1 MLHLPS
7 SWDQT
12 SRRPRNREPSLRDCI
27 VLSVR
32 SRSPIHSPAAIA
44 LRSSVEGAVPRLN
57 LQTNSGS
64 DSSMEP
70 SIATPAKSVLGNS
83 ELDPS
88 TSLIRGL
95 SLLDSVLLLAGGI
108 IGSSIFLTAKD
119 IAGPL
124 PHPVLFLLVWVLGA
138 LISLC
143 ACFAF
148 AELGSM
154 FPDSGGQ
161 YIYLREA
168 YGDLIAFLYG
178 WMLFSVANGGTIAAL
193 SVAAAAYVGQVV
205 PFVSQAHVM
214 FTVLGVAFTR
224 AHLFGLVLI
233 AVLTYVNVVGLRWG
247 ALLQNVSTWTKFT
260 AMAAFVGLG
269 FLIGMGHWSNFQSH
283 GVSLT
288 MGLGPS
294 QLISVLGVGLIAVFW
309 AYDGWV
315 YITWVAGEVKEPRR
329 NVPLAMVL
337 GVLAVAVIYIAMNL
351 TYMYA
356 LPIKEIASYE
366 TIAHAAAAAL
376 FSPRAAA
383 WLSLM
388 IAVSCF
394 SAAATCTLSGAR
406 VYLAMAQ
413 DGVFFKKMAVIHP
426 KWRTPA
432 FSLIGQG
439 IWAAAL
445 TVSGRYDQ
453 LYTYVIYGM
462 VLSYTLTVIA
472 LFWLRWKR
480 PDISRPYRCTGYP
493 WLPAIYVLIG
503 AAWTLN
509 TIITRPTEAF
519 WGSAIVLLGV
529 PGYLYWTRSNRTT
542 AAME

>member
-1 MLHLPS
+1 MPVLQPS
-7 SWDQT
+7 ST
-12 SRRPRNREPSLRDCI
+12 PSSQPKVTL
-27 VLSVR
+27 V
-32 SRSPIHSPAAIA
+32 
-44 LRSSVEGAVPRLN
+44 
-57 LQTNSGS
+57 
-64 DSSMEP
+64 
-70 SIATPAKSVLGNS
+70 
-83 ELDPS
+83 
-88 TSLIRGL
+88 RGL
-95 SLLDSVLLLAGGI
+95 SLLDSVLLLVSGI

-124 PHPVLFLLVWVLGA
+124 PQPVLFLLVWVLGA

-178 WMLFSVANGGTIAAL
+178 WMLFAVANGGTIAAL
-193 SVAAAAYVGQVV
+193 SVASAAYIGNVV
-205 PFVSQAHVM
+205 PLVSQAHVV
-214 FTVLGVAFTR
+214 FAIGSLAITR
-224 AHLFGLVLI
+224 AHLFALVLI
-233 AVLTYVNVVGLRWG
+233 ALLTYVNVVGLRWG

-260 AMAAFVGLG
+260 AMAAFVLLGLA
-269 FLIGMGHWSNFQSH
+269 IGKGDWGHFRAQ

-288 MGLGPS
+288 IGLGPA
-294 QLISVLGVGLIAVFW
+294 QLISALGVGLIAVFW

-315 YITWVAGEVKEPRR
+315 YITWVAGEVKDPRR

-337 GVLAVAVIYIAMNL
+337 GVLAVGVIYIAMNV
-351 TYMYA
+351 TYVYA
-356 LPIKEIASYE
+356 LPLKEVAAHE
-366 TIAHAAAAAL
+366 TIAHAAAAAM
-376 FSPRAAA
+376 FSPGAAV

-413 DGVFFKKMAVIHP
+413 DGVFFKRMALIHP

-445 TVSGRYDQ
+445 TLSGRYDQ

-472 LFWLRWKR
+472 MFWLRWKR
-480 PDISRPYRCTGYP
+480 PDIPRPYRCTGYP
-493 WLPAIYVLIG
+493 WLPAIYVIIG

-519 WGSAIVLLGV
+519 WGTGIVLIGV
-529 PGYLYWTRSNRTT
+529 PGYLYWKRSNRK
-542 AAME
+542 AAAVE

>member
-1 MLHLPS
+1 M
-7 SWDQT
+7 
-12 SRRPRNREPSLRDCI
+12 
-27 VLSVR
+27 
-32 SRSPIHSPAAIA
+32 
-44 LRSSVEGAVPRLN
+44 
-57 LQTNSGS
+57 
-64 DSSMEP
+64 MEP
-70 SIATPAKSVLGNS
+70 ASAPPVESQSENS
-83 ELDPS
+83 KP
-88 TSLIRGL
+88 SLIRGL
-95 SLLDSVLLLAGGI
+95 GLLDSVLLLVSGV

-124 PHPVLFLLVWVLGA
+124 PQPVLFLLVWVLGA
-138 LISLC
+138 VISLC

-178 WMLFSVANGGTIAAL
+178 WMLFAVANGGTIAAL
-193 SVAAAAYVGQVV
+193 SVASAAYVGQVFPV
-205 PFVSQAHVM
+205 VSQTRVVFA
-214 FTVLGVAFTR
+214 VAGLAVTR
-224 AHLFGLVLI
+224 AHLLGLVLI

-247 ALLQNVSTWTKFT
+247 ALLQNVSTWTKYT
-260 AMAAFVGLG
+260 AMAAFVILG
-269 FLIGMGHWSNFQSH
+269 FAIGKGSWSNFHAHS
-283 GVSLT
+283 VSLT
-288 MGLGPS
+288 MGLGPA
-294 QLISVLGVGLIAVFW
+294 QLVSAMGVGLIAVFW

-337 GVLAVAVIYIAMNL
+337 GVVAVGVIYLAMNV

-356 LPIKEIASYE
+356 LPLKEIAAHE
-366 TIAHAAAAAL
+366 TIAHAAATAL
-376 FSPRAAA
+376 FSPSAAL

-406 VYLAMAQ
+406 VYMAMAQ
-413 DGVFFKKMAVIHP
+413 DGVFFKRMAVIHP

-439 IWAAAL
+439 LWAAAL
-445 TVSGRYDQ
+445 TLSGRYDQ

-462 VLSYTLTVIA
+462 VLSYTLTVVGMF
-472 LFWLRWKR
+472 LLRWKR
-480 PDISRPYRCTGYP
+480 PEIPRPYRCTGYP
-493 WLPAIYVLIG
+493 WLPAIYVLVG

-509 TIITRPTEAF
+509 TIITRPTQAF
-519 WGSAIVLLGV
+519 WGTAIVLLGV
-529 PGYLYWTRSNRTT
+529 PGYLYWKRSSRR
-542 AAME
+542 AAAVD

>member
-1 MLHLPS
+1 MEPVHFLPS
-7 SWDQT
+7 TDS
-12 SRRPRNREPSLRDCI
+12 PSD
-27 VLSVR
+27 
-32 SRSPIHSPAAIA
+32 
-44 LRSSVEGAVPRLN
+44 
-57 LQTNSGS
+57 SGS
-64 DSSMEP
+64 ADHKP
-70 SIATPAKSVLGNS
+70 TLV
-83 ELDPS
+83 
-88 TSLIRGL
+88 RGL
-95 SLLDSVLLLAGGI
+95 GLLDSVLLLVSGV

-178 WMLFSVANGGTIAAL
+178 WMLFAVANGGTIAAL
-193 SVAAAAYVGQVV
+193 SVASASYIGQVV
-205 PFVSQAHVM
+205 PFVSQQHVI
-214 FTVLGVAFTR
+214 FTVAGIVFTR
-224 AHLFGLVLI
+224 AHLFGLLLI

-247 ALLQNVSTWTKFT
+247 ALLQNVSTATKFT
-260 AMAAFVGLG
+260 AMAAFVILG
-269 FLIGMGHWSNFQSH
+269 FAIGKGSWSHFKPE

-288 MGLGPS
+288 MGLGPM
-294 QLISVLGVGLIAVFW
+294 QLVSALGVGLIAVFW

-315 YITWVAGEVKEPRR
+315 YITWVSGEVKNPRR
-329 NVPLAMVL
+329 NVPLAMLL
-337 GVLAVAVIYIAMNL
+337 GVLAIAVIYIAMNL
-351 TYMYA
+351 TYIYA
-356 LPIKEIASYE
+356 LPLKQIAAYE
-366 TIAHAAAAAL
+366 TIAHASAAAL

-413 DGVFFKKMAVIHP
+413 DGVFFKRMAVIHP
-426 KWRTPA
+426 KWRTPV

-439 IWAAAL
+439 LWAAAL
-445 TVSGRYDQ
+445 TLSGRYDQ

-462 VLSYTLTVIA
+462 VLSYTLTVIGMF
-472 LFWLRWKR
+472 LLRWKR
-480 PDISRPYRCTGYP
+480 PDIPRPYRCTGYP
-493 WLPAIYVLIG
+493 WLPAIYVVIG
-503 AAWTLN
+503 TAWTLN

-519 WGSAIVLLGV
+519 WGTFIVLVGV
-529 PGYLYWTRSNRTT
+529 PWYLYWKRSNRSI
-542 AAME
+542 AVQ

>member
-1 MLHLPS
+1 
-7 SWDQT
+7 
-12 SRRPRNREPSLRDCI
+12 
-27 VLSVR
+27 
-32 SRSPIHSPAAIA
+32 
-44 LRSSVEGAVPRLN
+44 
-57 LQTNSGS
+57 
-64 DSSMEP
+64 MEP
-70 SIATPAKSVLGNS
+70 IPVLPAEAPTQLKSSDKKPTLV
-83 ELDPS
+83 
-88 TSLIRGL
+88 RGL
-95 SLLDSVLLLAGGI
+95 GLLDSVLLLVSGI

-124 PHPVLFLLVWVLGA
+124 PQPVLFLLVWVLGA

-178 WMLFSVANGGTIAAL
+178 WMLFAVANGGTIAAL
-193 SVAAAAYVGQVV
+193 SVASAAYIGQVV
-205 PFVSQAHVM
+205 PFVSQQHVVFSLFGM
-214 FTVLGVAFTR
+214 AVTR
-224 AHLFGLVLI
+224 AHLFGLLLI
-233 AVLTYVNVVGLRWG
+233 ALLTYVNVVGLRWG

-260 AMAAFVGLG
+260 AMAAFVVLG
-269 FLIGMGHWSNFQSH
+269 FALGKGHWSNFHAH

-288 MGLGPS
+288 MGLGPM
-294 QLISVLGVGLIAVFW
+294 QLISALGVGMIAVFF

-337 GVLAVAVIYIAMNL
+337 GVLAVGVIYIAMNL

-356 LPIKEIASYE
+356 LPLKEIANHE
-366 TIAHAAAAAL
+366 TIAHASAAVL
-376 FSPRAAA
+376 FSPRAAV

-413 DGVFFKKMAVIHP
+413 DGVFFKRMAVIHP

-439 IWAAAL
+439 VWAAAL
-445 TVSGRYDQ
+445 TLSGRYDQ

-462 VLSYTLTVIA
+462 VLSYTLTVIGMF
-472 LFWLRWKR
+472 LLRWKR
-480 PDISRPYRCTGYP
+480 PDIPRPYRCTGYP

-503 AAWTLN
+503 TTWTLN

-519 WGSAIVLLGV
+519 WGTAIVLIGI
-529 PGYLYWTRSNRTT
+529 PGYLYWKRSNRK
-542 AAME
+542 AAAVE

>member
-1 MLHLPS
+1 
-7 SWDQT
+7 
-12 SRRPRNREPSLRDCI
+12 
-27 VLSVR
+27 
-32 SRSPIHSPAAIA
+32 
-44 LRSSVEGAVPRLN
+44 
-57 LQTNSGS
+57 
-64 DSSMEP
+64 MEP
-70 SIATPAKSVLGNS
+70 TPVLLPPGIDS
-83 ELDPS
+83 EEKASQTPTL
-88 TSLIRGL
+88 LRGL
-95 SLLDSVLLLAGGI
+95 SLLDSVLLLVSGI

-119 IAGPL
+119 IATPL
-124 PHPVLFLLVWVLGA
+124 PQPALFLLVWVLGA
-138 LISLC
+138 VISLC

-193 SVAAAAYVGQVV
+193 SVASAAYVGQVF
-205 PFVSQAHVM
+205 PFVSEAHVVVT
-214 FTVLGVAFTR
+214 FWGIAFTR

-233 AVLTYVNVVGLRWG
+233 AILTCVNVFGLRWG
-247 ALLQNVSTWTKFT
+247 ALLQNISTWTKFT
-260 AMAAFVGLG
+260 AMAAFVCLG
-269 FLIGMGHWSNFQSH
+269 FLIGKGHWSNFQSH
-283 GVSLT
+283 GVPLS
-288 MGLGPS
+288 MGLSPT
-294 QLISVLGVGLIAVFW
+294 QLISALGVGLIAVFW

-315 YITWVAGEVKEPRR
+315 YITWVAGEVKEPRK

-337 GVLAVAVIYIAMNL
+337 GVLAVGVIYIAMNL

-356 LPIKEIASYE
+356 LPLTEIAAHE
-366 TIAHAAAAAL
+366 TIAHAAAAVL
-376 FSPRAAA
+376 FSPKAAA

-388 IAVSCF
+388 IAISCF

-439 IWAAAL
+439 IWSAAL
-445 TVSGRYDQ
+445 TISGRYDQ

-472 LFWLRWKR
+472 LFWLRWKK
-480 PDISRPYRCTGYP
+480 PNIPRPYRCTGYP
-493 WLPAIYVLIG
+493 WLPAIYVIIG
-503 AAWTLN
+503 GAWTLN

-519 WGSAIVLLGV
+519 WGTAIVLIGI
-529 PGYLYWTRSNRTT
+529 PGYLYWKRSNRKA